1 MHENDGDTTTA
12 LESLSSSLQAL
23 SHDMT
28 VIAQSQVDLRNA
40 FMQRPTQIELDTSN
54 QQEGSNCAH
63 SRTIIR
69 KPTNQKDGLTPIRD
83 SHIKDLI
90 RDSDPARSENQVEGV
105 AGSIKH
111 YTNVAIK
118 ALKQT
123 LADGFDSTWTNLP
136 PEKDQTVSD
145 FEGVVRHQFGVP
157 FDSCEA
163 SWAANHLL
171 SERWDNKSHYRARR
185 VGRGGNRRGRGRGRP
200 SATSPPVDSSS
211 SLRRPTREPSILP
224 EAPSPFLSI
233 PTSEPRMDQTTPPTE
248 LYASPTPF
256 PPSSHLNNQQLAP
269 PSHVHL
275 NQQQQYE
282 NLPNHFS
289 QYQPYLMA
297 PEATNSGYSRLLQAP
312 YSPTQQVTY
321 HSIPLSHISQN
332 SNQNL
337 LSQYTRNPGP
347 HRNVTEAN
355 PSHFHGETSNAG
367 NNSTPVMPRTNSTP
381 QAQGQNSTD
390 ALLSLA
396 ATPAKRPA
404 QKRKAVSR
412 TGPTTRS
419 RNKANANKSHANADN
434 ESDEDCLIPP
444 PPKKQ
449 RRTRK
454 K

>member
-40 FMQRPTQIELDTSN
+40 FMQRPTQIELDTSD
-54 QQEGSNCAH
+54 QQEGSNRAH

-69 KPTNQKDGLTPIRD
+69 KPTNQKGGLTPIRD

-111 YTNVAIK
+111 YANVAIK

-185 VGRGGNRRGRGRGRP
+185 VGRGGNRRPRANRGRGRGRP

-224 EAPSPFLSI
+224 VAPSPFLSI

-269 PSHVHL
+269 PSRVHL

-312 YSPTQQVTY
+312 FSPTQQVTY
-321 HSIPLSHISQN
+321 RS
-332 SNQNL
+332 
-337 LSQYTRNPGP
+337 
-347 HRNVTEAN
+347 

>member
-40 FMQRPTQIELDTSN
+40 FMQRPTQIELDTSD
-54 QQEGSNCAH
+54 QQEGSNRAH

-69 KPTNQKDGLTPIRD
+69 KPTNQKGGLTPIRD

-111 YTNVAIK
+111 YANVAIK

-123 LADGFDSTWTNLP
+123 LVDGFDSTWTNLP

-171 SERWDNKSHYRARR
+171 SERWDNKSHYRAQR
-185 VGRGGNRRGRGRGRP
+185 VGRGGNRRPRANRGRGRGRP

-233 PTSEPRMDQTTPPTE
+233 PTSEPRMDQTTRPTE

-256 PPSSHLNNQQLAP
+256 PPSSHLNN
-269 PSHVHL
+269 H
-275 NQQQQYE
+275 
-282 NLPNHFS
+282 

-312 YSPTQQVTY
+312 FSPTQQVTY
-321 HSIPLSHISQN
+321 RSIPLSHISQN

-434 ESDEDCLIPP
+434 ESDEDWYDTDIGH
-444 PPKKQ
+444 
-449 RRTRK
+449 TFYTINN
-454 K
+454 